1 MLISKLLPRTP
12 TRIKDLFL
20 LLSSLLILY
29 LLHRPIPPTPYP
41 LQLPTSPPTPPTPP
55 TSLHH
60 LLFSI
65 ASSSRSLPSRSHF
78 LRLWHSP
85 NTTRTYLFLD
95 QPTVPDPYPDPT
107 LPPTLVSDPTSS
119 FPYSFPRG
127 SRSAIRIA
135 RIVKES
141 VSRLDTSGVRWFVFG
156 DDDTVFFTDNLVR
169 TLSKYDPEEWY
180 YIGSGSEGYEPN
192 MSNSFGMAFGGGG
205 FAISASLARVLAGV
219 LDSCLVRYPHL
230 YGSDARVFSCLA
242 ELGVDARGDIFG
254 MLSAHPLS
262 PLLSLHH
269 LDVVD
274 PIFPNMT
281 RTNALGHLFK
291 AVNVDPGRVLQQT
304 VCYDR
309 SNSLT
314 VSVAWGYAIQVFEGN
329 YYLPDLLRK
338 QRTFSPWRRN
348 KNILSKFF
356 MFDTSEYVSDPCKRP
371 VVFFLKSAVSR
382 SKHVYTDYSRHV
394 VGNCSRTRAVNDL
407 KQIRVLSQK
416 LDLDV
421 GEVKVLRRQCCDIL
435 PSFSKSMVINI
446 RQCRVDELVSMQT

>member
-1 MLISKLLPRTP
+1 
-12 TRIKDLFL
+12 
-20 LLSSLLILY
+20 
-29 LLHRPIPPTPYP
+29 
-41 LQLPTSPPTPPTPP
+41 
-55 TSLHH
+55 
-60 LLFSI
+60 
-65 ASSSRSLPSRSHF
+65 
-78 LRLWHSP
+78 
-85 NTTRTYLFLD
+85 
-95 QPTVPDPYPDPT
+95 
-107 LPPTLVSDPTSS
+107 
-119 FPYSFPRG
+119 
-127 SRSAIRIA
+127 
-135 RIVKES
+135 
-141 VSRLDTSGVRWFVFG
+141 
-156 DDDTVFFTDNLVR
+156 
-169 TLSKYDPEEWY
+169 
-180 YIGSGSEGYEPN
+180 
-192 MSNSFGMAFGGGG
+192 
-205 FAISASLARVLAGV
+205 
-219 LDSCLVRYPHL
+219 
-230 YGSDARVFSCLA
+230 
-242 ELGVDARGDIFG
+242 

-269 LDVVD
+269 LDLVD

-281 RTNALGHLFK
+281 RANALGHLFK

-421 GEVKVLRRQCCDIL
+421 GEVLLQWLGHASQVL
-435 PSFSKSMVINI
+435 
-446 RQCRVDELVSMQT
+446 